1 MEPVNANGLVALGVE
16 GTKGCGAEPHPE
28 AIHDSRFTI
37 HAAAQ
42 PPCAIPA
49 EDWARLAGRLTA
61 RQLGELREWVGVM
74 HAFLAA
80 PPEGRALVAARLAA
94 EHAGLRGLSLKSLYR
109 KAAAW
114 RRREAER
121 PGRGWEALVPAAAH
135 AAPAGVAANAAFV
148 QFWRGLVL
156 QNQRVSSRAWDKLLA
171 HLRAGEAIP
180 GVGTWRQLYAAEFPG
195 REAPA
200 VCPYRAGV
208 LLPAGWSKAN
218 LMRLLPSKWALTAAR
233 QGTLAASALLPSVPR
248 TRAGLLRGQI
258 VEIDDMWH
266 DVKVRAA
273 DGAPAERCVE
283 LALLDV
289 ATGFRSYLLKP
300 IRRRDDGTREVVMAR
315 MMPYLIGYWLIVQ
328 GYAPGGATV
337 MGEHGTAAADK
348 RLAAA
353 VEAATG
359 GKVRFLAGGKLSKPL
374 AQGLW
379 EGRPRGNFRFKARL
393 EGNHSL
399 LHDLLADV
407 PGQVGKDRDAAP
419 EDLYARDKAEAAL
432 LRACRALAARDPDL
446 PARLRWPYLP
456 FQDYAA
462 LVAEAV
468 AELNGRTDHALEG
481 WAEQG
486 FVETAWRLGPREPW
500 RPLADLEG
508 LPPAVA
514 AAVRAALEADPAL
527 TRARRLS
534 PAEAWER
541 REGDVIR
548 ADRAFMP
555 LILGEGLAM
564 RATVSAKV
572 ELRVK
577 DPAIDFAATV
587 AGVVRTPEGEER
599 LLRRGQ
605 EALVWVNPLEPL
617 VAYVAE
623 PAKDGSWRY
632 LGLAPVL
639 APSHQDDPE
648 GVAANLKIR
657 AKIQALERREILPW
671 AERRAAEHQADV
683 AWNKHLLAEAQG
695 ESRIVNR
702 ESMRPDGRRAD
713 PRPESQA
720 SNLPV
725 QAQRA
730 KPSTASLQAS
740 GHGLA
745 GATMDDLI

>member
-1 MEPVNANGLVALGVE
+1 MDAWDTDDLVAPQGRAKLPSIQASKLPGGV
-16 GTKGCGAEPHPE
+16 A
-28 AIHDSRFTI
+28 
-37 HAAAQ
+37 
-42 PPCAIPA
+42 PCAIPA

-61 RQLGELREWVGVM
+61 AQLGGLRDWVAVM

-80 PPEGRALVAARLAA
+80 PPEARALVAARLAA

-114 RRREAER
+114 RRRRAR
-121 PGRGWEALVPAAAH
+121 GRGWEALVPAAAH

-171 HLRAGEAIP
+171 RLRAGEAIP
-180 GVGTWRQLYAAEFPG
+180 GVGTWRQLYAREFPG

-328 GYAPGGATV
+328 GYAPQGATV
-337 MGEHGTAAADK
+337 MGEHGTAALDR

-393 EGNHSL
+393 EGSHSL

-419 EDLYARDKAEAAL
+419 EDLYARDKAEGAL
-432 LRACRALAARDPDL
+432 LRACRELAARDPAL
-446 PARLRWPYLP
+446 PERLRWPYLP

-462 LVAEAV
+462 LVAQAV
-468 AELNGRTDHALEG
+468 AALNGRTDHQLEG
-481 WAEQG
+481 WEAQG

-527 TRARRLS
+527 TRPRRLS
-534 PAEAWER
+534 PAEAWAR

-564 RATVSAKV
+564 RATVSAKL

-587 AGVVRTPEGEER
+587 AGVVRTPEGAER

-648 GVAANLKIR
+648 GVEANLKIR

-671 AERRAAEHQADV
+671 AETKAAQKRADDDWNREQLAAAREAAKAPGMRPGRGQALEGLAAPAAEGP
-683 AWNKHLLAEAQG
+683 AQ
-695 ESRIVNR
+695 
-702 ESMRPDGRRAD
+702 DLD
-713 PRPESQA
+713 
-720 SNLPV
+720 
-725 QAQRA
+725 
-730 KPSTASLQAS
+730 
-740 GHGLA
+740 GLA
-745 GATMDDLI
+745 GAAPAPAAPALTLKDFL